1 MLQDKNFLMSTAHRK
16 RKEKDNPSSES
27 ETVTRPSLSKCL
39 FVIDFLAG
47 QRVLA
52 KTINTSI

>member
-1 MLQDKNFLMSTAHRK
+1 MLQDKNCLMSTAHGK

-39 FVIDFLAG
+39 LVIDFVAG
-47 QRVLA
+47 QGVLA
-52 KTINTSI
+52 KSINTSI